1 MMEHFHY
8 LSLVQLCPYSFC
20 SAFIPQCCM
29 ALTVLKYP
37 SGQNAHRIARQVH
50 NKYGENWLVSWAQR
64 IRPHGVTPGWQPVT
78 CGIPQGSILGPVLV
92 NVFIN
97 DLCAGLQGILS
108 KFADSSKLGGAANTL
123 ESKRPCRGTLANQ
136 RVGQSPII

>member
-108 KFADSSKLGGAANTL
+108 LQTALNWEELLTPLRARGLAEGPWQTRGLGNH
-123 ESKRPCRGTLANQ
+123 Q
-136 RVGQSPII
+136 